1 MNSNPTL
8 STVVTVSSLRPR
20 TLFVAPIATVHG
32 SGLSS
37 AGFGGDDAMGL
48 SPRGAPV

>member
-1 MNSNPTL
+1 VNSNPTL
-8 STVVTVSSLRPR
+8 DTAVAVPSLRPR
-20 TLFVAPIATVHG
+20 TVFLAPIAKVHG

-37 AGFGGDDAMGL
+37 AGFGSDDAMGL